1 MAQKQLSSR
10 IGRDVA
16 EHQPH
21 ALLGEDLFHLAGGG
35 ILSNLDTTLGQD
47 VSAVHTLIQLH
58 QGIVDLHR
66 CHRGSAAARAAA
78 LEGDHDH
85 PIGGVYDV
93 DHSVVSVEDGLN
105 WTH

>member
-1 MAQKQLSSR
+1 MQLGVDEGAHVR
-10 IGRDVA
+10 GKLAVDEDDVA
-16 EHQPH
+16 H
-21 ALLGEDLFHLAGGG
+21 
-35 ILSNLDTTLGQD
+35 
-47 VSAVHTLIQLH
+47 LIQLH

-93 DHSVVSVEDGLN
+93 DHPVMSIQYRLDRA
-105 WTH
+105 H